1 MIVLQLKFKVE
12 TEVLERHKVAAILLN
27 GKEYAN
33 DLKEE
38 LKSLF
43 LNIPNNNRPILGIIQ
58 VGNLEESNIYI
69 KHKLNI
75 AKDLGLETV
84 FSKLPENS
92 TFNQIKDEIVNVSKK
107 VTGLIVQLPFSVN
120 YALDPKDKQD
130 ILNLIPINKD
140 IDGLSEY
147 NCNSNYEL
155 NNNFLPATAK
165 GIILLLDKYNINYK
179 KTDISILGQSNI
191 VGKPLAKYLSNFA
204 NKVRVF
210 DKYDDKKDVI
220 NSNIVIVATG
230 QKNPIVASNVKK
242 NSIIIDVG
250 IHRNNSK
257 ITGDLDFDSFYQKV
271 KYLTPVP
278 GGVGPMTVVS
288 LIINLIKAYVL
299 QNPHDRD
306 KYKVFK
312 KYIG

>member
-1 MIVLQLKFKVE
+1 M
-12 TEVLERHKVAAILLN
+12 
-27 GKEYAN
+27 
-33 DLKEE
+33 
-38 LKSLF
+38 
-43 LNIPNNNRPILGIIQ
+43 
-58 VGNLEESNIYI
+58 
-69 KHKLNI
+69 
-75 AKDLGLETV
+75 
-84 FSKLPENS
+84 
-92 TFNQIKDEIVNVSKK
+92 
-107 VTGLIVQLPFSVN
+107 
-120 YALDPKDKQD
+120 
-130 ILNLIPINKD
+130 
-140 IDGLSEY
+140 
-147 NCNSNYEL
+147 
-155 NNNFLPATAK
+155 
-165 GIILLLDKYNINYK
+165 LLDKYNINYK

-204 NKVRVF
+204 NKVRIF

-230 QKNPIVASNVKK
+230 QKNPIVANNVKS

-250 IHRNNSK
+250 IHRNNAK

-299 QNPHDRD
+299 QNPHDQD

-312 KYIG
+312 KYID